1 MGEPPPEAKKMYNKK
16 NILKLKSYCSVGTKV
31 DVTLLKN
38 CVGSL
43 KRVTVVAHCDDVVAH
58 WGDGVVH

>member
-1 MGEPPPEAKKMYNKK
+1 MG
-16 NILKLKSYCSVGTKV
+16 TRV

-58 WGDGVVH
+58 WGDGVAHWGDVVGWGDVVFQ